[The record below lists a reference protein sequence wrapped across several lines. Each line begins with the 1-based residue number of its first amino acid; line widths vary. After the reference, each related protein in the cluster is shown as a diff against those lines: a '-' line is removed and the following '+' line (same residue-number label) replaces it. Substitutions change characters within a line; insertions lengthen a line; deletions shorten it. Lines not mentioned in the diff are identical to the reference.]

1 MAREAVYPPVVRHH
15 ATLLGLVGLLLVAAT
30 PAPARAAS
38 WFIPD
43 YDLLVEPRGD
53 GTAHFTMRLVY
64 SERIDF
70 KTDAD
75 KHVGVDAPTHLTAHD
90 DRGAPLGVEL
100 LRDARTPGFL
110 VEFHLAPS
118 ERADG
123 YEPQEAVIEF
133 DQRLRTSWVWG
144 GPIFSVAW
152 APKFESQL
160 PERTHYRVISQVS
173 SSDYVCAGTGTAIAC
188 EKDMRAPKAFDFPI
202 EPRGVVSWARDIV
215 PVGLAFLASGL
226 LLRRKLR
233 RLRADALRERGV
245 VPEEGP
251 VEPERQDGY
260 RALPPRAAARLSR
273 KDATALR
280 SSTVVVVIGM
290 LATFFPT
297 VFLRRCPIPVGIASA
312 IVVLGGAAYL
322 YGYLKAKKGR
332 IVLAVAPVLCAAAFV
347 VVGARSAAIAGGA
360 MLMVYALA
368 RTNLVL
374 ED

>member
-1 MAREAVYPPVVRHH
+1 MYPPSVNRD

-30 PAPARAAS
+30 PTPARAAS

-75 KHVGVDAPTHLTAHD
+75 KHVGVDAPTNLEAHD
-90 DRGAPLGVEL
+90 DSGAPLGVEL

-110 VEFHLAPS
+110 VEFRLPPTA
-118 ERADG
+118 RAEG

-133 DQRLRTSWVWG
+133 DQPLRTSWEWG

-152 APKFESQL
+152 APRFEGQI

-173 SSDYVCAGTGTAIAC
+173 SSDYVCAGTVTAIAC
-188 EKDMRAPKAFDFPI
+188 EKDMRAPKAFDFPT
-202 EPRGVVSWARDIV
+202 EARGVVSWARDIV
-215 PVGLAFLASGL
+215 PVGLAFLASAL
-226 LLRRKLR
+226 LLLRKLR

-245 VPEEGP
+245 VPDEAP
-251 VEPERQDGY
+251 APSDRQDGY
-260 RALPPRAAARLSR
+260 RALPPRPAARLSR

-280 SSTVVVVIGM
+280 SSTLVVVIGM
-290 LATFFPT
+290 LATFLPT
-297 VFLRRCPIPVGIASA
+297 LFLRRCPVPVGLASGA
-312 IVVLGGAAYL
+312 MVLVGAAYL

-332 IVLAVAPVLCAAAFV
+332 IVLAAAPVLCAAFFV

-360 MLMVYALA
+360 MLMIYALA
-368 RTNLVL
+368 RTNLVI
-374 ED
+374 DD